1 MKKYSFIPVVYIL
14 LFVSGTLLAQA
25 DVLAISI
32 SFPDESMLLETES
45 VNHSIYLHLEDIP
58 FQVIITN
65 ISDEPVQLWETWNSW
80 GWYDL
85 SFEIL
90 DDSFN
95 ILHTVEKKGRL
106 WTRNFP
112 SFFTLVAG
120 DQIVIDVCFNKTD
133 WQFPLEGEED
143 PERSEAYIKA
153 VYTIPEDEETDE
165 FGIWTGRIESEV
177 ERFVSGNI
185 RL

>member
-1 MKKYSFIPVVYIL
+1 MKRASFITVVHIL
-14 LFVSGTLLAQA
+14 LFVSGALLAQA

-32 SFPDESMLLETES
+32 TFPDESMLLERES
-45 VNHSIYLHLEDIP
+45 VNHSIYMHLEDIQ

-90 DDSFN
+90 DDSFT
-95 ILHTVEKKGRL
+95 ILHTVEKKPRF

-112 SFFTLVAG
+112 SFFTLDAG
-120 DQIVIDVCFNKTD
+120 EQYAIDVCFNETD
-133 WQFPLEGEED
+133 WLLPLQEEED
-143 PERSEAYIKA
+143 PGRSEAYIRA

-165 FGIWTGRIESEV
+165 YGIWTGRIESKA
-177 ERFVSGNI
+177 ERFVSGENY
-185 RL
+185 